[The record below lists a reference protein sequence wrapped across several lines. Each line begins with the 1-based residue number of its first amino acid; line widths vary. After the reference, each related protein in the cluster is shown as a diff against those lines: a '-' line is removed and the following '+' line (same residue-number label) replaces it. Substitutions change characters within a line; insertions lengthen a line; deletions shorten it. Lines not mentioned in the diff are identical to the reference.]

1 MRSYCV
7 ASSYFV
13 SLSVGLS
20 SRRFARGCVV
30 ETKCRVVLFGECMIE
45 LRGQMFGTMQQ
56 NFGGDTLN
64 TAVYLARLGSDS
76 GIEVAFATELGTD
89 AYSDAM
95 LAAWEKERIDTSLVL
110 REAGRMPGLYTI
122 QVDAAGERTF
132 YYWRDSSAAKHYF
145 DGPGSPLE
153 DRLETVDVLYFS
165 GISLAVLSPEART
178 RLFECAD
185 RLRTRGGRVMFD
197 NNYRARLWSGGN
209 AEAQV
214 WYEQAYGR
222 CDLALIT
229 LEDDQALFDIADRD
243 AAIARA
249 FALPASEVVI
259 KCGAAPTLVR
269 VTGQPPVSVPVFS
282 VAKVVDTT
290 GAGDSFAGGYLA
302 ARLQGLSPE
311 VSARSG
317 NKLASIVI
325 QHAGAI
331 IPAEAMPVFV
341 FL

>member
-1 MRSYCV
+1 MDR
-7 ASSYFV
+7 
-13 SLSVGLS
+13 
-20 SRRFARGCVV
+20 
-30 ETKCRVVLFGECMIE
+30 KCRIALLGECMIE

-64 TAVYLARLGSDS
+64 TAVYLARLGCDS
-76 GIEVAFATELGTD
+76 GIEVAFATELGSD

-95 LAAWEKERIDTSLVL
+95 LAAWEKERIDTGLVF
-110 REAGRMPGLYTI
+110 RESGRMPGLYTI
-122 QVDAAGERTF
+122 QIDETGERTF

-145 DGPGSPLE
+145 DGPSSPLE
-153 DRLETVDVLYFS
+153 DQIDAFDALYFS
-165 GISLAVLSPEART
+165 GISLAVLSPEGRE
-178 RLFECAD
+178 RLFGCAD
-185 RLRTRGGRVMFD
+185 RLRARGGRVFFD
-197 NNYRARLWSGGN
+197 NNYRVRLWPGGN
-209 AEAQV
+209 AEAQY
-214 WYEQAYGR
+214 WYGR
-222 CDLALIT
+222 AFASCDLAMIT
-229 LEDDQALFDIADRD
+229 LEDNQSLFEIADAD
-243 AAIARA
+243 EAIRHAYSLA
-249 FALPASEVVI
+249 PPEVVI
-259 KCGAAPTLVR
+259 KCGADPTLIRLV
-269 VTGQPPVSVPVFS
+269 GQEPVSVPTFK

-325 QHAGAI
+325 QHSGAI

>member
-1 MRSYCV
+1 M
-7 ASSYFV
+7 
-13 SLSVGLS
+13 
-20 SRRFARGCVV
+20 

-95 LAAWEKERIDTSLVL
+95 LAAWEKERVDTSLVL

-229 LEDDQALFDIADRD
+229 PLIAPAAEIMLPMALTTLPMIMSTGPTAAAMRAILTIMSFMPGERLENHCAKDFNP
-243 AAIARA
+243 AA
-249 FALPASEVVI
+249 
-259 KCGAAPTLVR
+259 TL
-269 VTGQPPVSVPVFS
+269 
-282 VAKVVDTT
+282 
-290 GAGDSFAGGYLA
+290 
-302 ARLQGLSPE
+302 
-311 VSARSG
+311 
-317 NKLASIVI
+317 
-325 QHAGAI
+325 
-331 IPAEAMPVFV
+331 
-341 FL
+341 

>member
-1 MRSYCV
+1 
-7 ASSYFV
+7 
-13 SLSVGLS
+13 
-20 SRRFARGCVV
+20 
-30 ETKCRVVLFGECMIE
+30 
-45 LRGQMFGTMQQ
+45 
-56 NFGGDTLN
+56 
-64 TAVYLARLGSDS
+64 
-76 GIEVAFATELGTD
+76 
-89 AYSDAM
+89 
-95 LAAWEKERIDTSLVL
+95 
-110 REAGRMPGLYTI
+110 
-122 QVDAAGERTF
+122 
-132 YYWRDSSAAKHYF
+132 
-145 DGPGSPLE
+145 
-153 DRLETVDVLYFS
+153 
-165 GISLAVLSPEART
+165 
-178 RLFECAD
+178 
-185 RLRTRGGRVMFD
+185 MFD
-197 NNYRARLWSGGN
+197 NNYRARLWPGGN

-214 WYEQAYGR
+214 WYEQAYRR

-269 VTGQPPVSVPVFS
+269 VAGQPPVSVPVFS